1 MQSEYSLWWREPEQA
16 ILPTLEDLGIG
27 FVPFSP
33 LGKGFLTGTI
43 DESTTFESSDFRNTV
58 PRFDTEA
65 RSANRVFV
73 ELLDRVAEQK
83 GATPAQIA
91 LAWILAQKRWIV
103 PIPGTTKPH
112 RLEENVAAVDLE
124 LTGDDLQ
131 EIETAA
137 AQITAQG
144 QRYAEAQQQMIDR

>member
-1 MQSEYSLWWREPEQA
+1 MSTRSGGASRRRRSCRRSREPGSA
-16 ILPTLEDLGIG
+16 SS
-27 FVPFSP
+27 FSP

-43 DESTTFESSDFRNTV
+43 DESTAFESTDFRNTV
-58 PRFDTEA
+58 PRFEAEA
-65 RSANRVFV
+65 RSANRVVV

-91 LAWILAQKRWIV
+91 LAWILAQKQWIV

-112 RLEENVAAVDLE
+112 RLEENVAAADLE

-137 AQITAQG
+137 AQITTQG
-144 QRYAEAQQQMIDR
+144 HRYAEAEQQMIDR